1 MEFPQLPTFG
11 RGDGDGIVIVYIII
25 LLLSIKKFHAAIL
38 RKPNELESLCIA
50 VPGAR
55 TYPLQR
61 NSHQEVYEKGD
72 SKMEGMEGV
81 EANQRELPMP
91 LTSIELIVLAK
102 SLKVVLNSEEHKEGD
117 KEVIRK
123 MRVRID
129 AYAERPGAYWDK

>member
-1 MEFPQLPTFG
+1 M
-11 RGDGDGIVIVYIII
+11 IVYIII
-25 LLLSIKKFHAAIL
+25 LLLSIKRFHAAIL
-38 RKPNELESLCIA
+38 RKPGQELESLCIA

-61 NSHQEVYEKGD
+61 NSHQEVCEKGD
-72 SKMEGMEGV
+72 SKMEGMEG
-81 EANQRELPMP
+81 ADPNQRELPMP

-102 SLKVVLNSEEHKEGD
+102 SLKVVLNSEELKEGD

-129 AYAERPGAYWDK
+129 AYAERQGAYWDK